1 MENDSDSNNLNPS
14 ADFEILN
21 YYDIERPVAAL
32 AITEK
37 KLAILDIE
45 SNLSIFDIQD
55 GKPIL
60 ESKIENNKEFIDKHL
75 TRISFSNKNELF
87 VASEKG
93 SLLYTFSNSEW
104 KINFSDKSRLIG
116 GIYNDGMLFLVTKID
131 TGNYNIVHNIVA
143 KNIESGSEVELVP
156 NAFRIMNIFELQS
169 VCYDQYLILIS
180 SHNKEIYV
188 FDISD
193 RSNIQTIIKRKE
205 KENRFY
211 TIGESPIVYFEK
223 DENKIISFSNAFET
237 GPLKHFGLRGKP
249 YQDASGNIWMSVNKY
264 INSKKQRIE
273 GIGLLNWEKDHY
285 ESRFLS
291 LPEVKDHPQGSDSII
306 HHLKQVWTFK
316 ENLFCLYGSGKIVE
330 MKLTS

>member
-14 ADFEILN
+14 ADLEILN
-21 YYDIERPVAAL
+21 YYDIERPIAAL
-32 AITEK
+32 AISEK

-45 SNLSIFDIQD
+45 SNLSIFDIQS
-55 GKPIL
+55 GKPTL

-75 TRISFSNKNELF
+75 TRINFSNKNELF

-93 SLLYTFSNSEW
+93 SLLYTYSNSEW

-193 RSNIQTIIKRKE
+193 RSNIQEKKKRIDFIQLEKVQLYILKRTKIK
-205 KENRFY
+205 
-211 TIGESPIVYFEK
+211 
-223 DENKIISFSNAFET
+223 
-237 GPLKHFGLRGKP
+237 
-249 YQDASGNIWMSVNKY
+249 
-264 INSKKQRIE
+264 
-273 GIGLLNWEKDHY
+273 
-285 ESRFLS
+285 
-291 LPEVKDHPQGSDSII
+291 
-306 HHLKQVWTFK
+306 
-316 ENLFCLYGSGKIVE
+316 
-330 MKLTS
+330 